1 MIKVAN
7 TYKAIGICYNLIY

>member
-7 TYKAIGICYNLIY
+7 TYKAIGICYNHIY